1 MENAYTSLSEA
12 ITELQKEGFTADFNL
27 CDAGV
32 EHKHKKIIH
41 PASALNVVRYYRFEG
56 DSNPEDNTVLY
67 LIETTSG
74 EKGLLLDAYGA
85 YSGNVPDE
93 LMEMLKI
100 NR

>member
-1 MENAYTSLSEA
+1 MENAYSSLSEA
-12 ITELQKEGFTADFNL
+12 IRELQKEGFTADFNL

-32 EHKHKKIIH
+32 EHKHKKVIH
-41 PASALNVVRYYRFEG
+41 PTSALNVVRYYRFEG

-85 YSGNVPDE
+85 YSGNVPED
-93 LMEMLKI
+93 LMEKLKI
-100 NR
+100 KR